1 MKERER
7 ILYWAFV
14 VVLLFVYV
22 SCLLNEG
29 VYQVCIWRDL
39 DYTLSWQVL
48 KTVQIMLVPPVAGLL
63 LLSLY
68 YKLWKKKPLKGLPF
82 NKKNRTNLMIMLL
95 NATFFILFHASAAPV
110 RKTGY
115 PFEVYRLARA
125 HGLLLLVLAVGLNIT
140 ASLLGVWDK
149 SVNGTGDGSLAHA
162 HSSIRHKKGKANEGI
177 QSFSSSL

>member
-68 YKLWKKKPLKGLPF
+68 YKLWKKK
-82 NKKNRTNLMIMLL
+82 
-95 NATFFILFHASAAPV
+95 A
-110 RKTGY
+110 
-115 PFEVYRLARA
+115 FER
-125 HGLLLLVLAVGLNIT
+125 
-140 ASLLGVWDK
+140 S
-149 SVNGTGDGSLAHA
+149 SV
-162 HSSIRHKKGKANEGI
+162 
-177 QSFSSSL
+177 

>member
-68 YKLWKKKPLKGLPF
+68 YKLRRIKPLHSLSIKRQ
-82 NKKNRTNLMIMLL
+82 KKLT
-95 NATFFILFHASAAPV
+95 
-110 RKTGY
+110 
-115 PFEVYRLARA
+115 
-125 HGLLLLVLAVGLNIT
+125 
-140 ASLLGVWDK
+140 
-149 SVNGTGDGSLAHA
+149 
-162 HSSIRHKKGKANEGI
+162 
-177 QSFSSSL
+177 

>member
-63 LLSLY
+63 LLSLH

-149 SVNGTGDGSLAHA
+149 SECTWDVGHGTGDGSPSHDE
-162 HSSIRHKKGKANEGI
+162 KPN
-177 QSFSSSL
+177 